1 MTAFYAWLS
10 SFLTGL
16 FKTPITH
23 LIAYWV
29 GKRAGKKEQ
38 QVEQQ
43 AQDLGAVARAEAA
56 RRAVKHDAVS
66 VRDDPF
72 NRDA

>member
-10 SFLTGL
+10 SFLTAL
-16 FKTPITH
+16 IKTPLTH

-29 GKRAGKKEQ
+29 GKRSGKKEQ

-43 AQDLGAVARAEAA
+43 AADLDAIAKAEVA
-56 RRAVKHDAVS
+56 RRAVKHDDVS
-66 VRDDPF
+66 VRNDPF
-72 NRDA
+72 NRDT